1 MKPIISLVEPENA
14 SETARA
20 AAEAHLAKGYRLTN
34 EKRTLLHNAVAF
46 NALEDMSYAVSAE
59 MKKFTGS
66 RAANLFEYAISLEND
81 CLVCSTYYRKTM
93 AALGI
98 EDLDAV
104 ELTEDEELL
113 VPGRLSGTGSI
124 FRTSCL
130 NGCWRGTGKKESW
143 SSLRWACS

>member
-66 RAANLFEYAISLEND
+66 RAARP
-81 CLVCSTYYRKTM
+81 TYSNTRF
-93 AALGI
+93 
-98 EDLDAV
+98 
-104 ELTEDEELL
+104 
-113 VPGRLSGTGSI
+113 PW
-124 FRTSCL
+124 RTTAWSAPPT
-130 NGCWRGTGKKESW
+130 TGKPWRPWVLKTW
-143 SSLRWACS
+143 TRWN